1 MRKLVCIL
9 VIALFVLHQDWWW
22 WANGDLVFG
31 FMPIGLAYHTLFS
44 ILAGVVW
51 ALAVKFAWPGDIE
64 AWADATDDTSD
75 HVAVDVAAPAEGS
88 S

>member
-1 MRKLVCIL
+1 L
-9 VIALFVLHQDWWW
+9 

-64 AWADATDDTSD
+64 VWADATDDTGD
-75 HVAVDVAAPAEGS
+75 HVATAPVEGS